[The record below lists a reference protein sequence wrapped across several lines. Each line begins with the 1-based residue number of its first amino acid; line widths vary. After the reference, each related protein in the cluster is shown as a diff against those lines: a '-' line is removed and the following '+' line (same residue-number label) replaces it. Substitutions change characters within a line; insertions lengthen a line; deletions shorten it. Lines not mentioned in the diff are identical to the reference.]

1 MGRRSLTEQLP
12 SRENG
17 YEITPAMQR
26 SAALFNLVFGDLHD
40 RLSQREALEASF
52 ESLIAEGTSAALSMI
67 AVNVSPQL
75 VSLQEDIA
83 EASDQIAAL
92 LDGGSAPDALKLGGQ
107 LPAYYRALANA
118 TGTLDDARLSFPLS
132 AEGKALI
139 AALSHAAMRGLLE
152 VYSSSETD
160 AAIVSAIDALVDG
173 APGTLDTLNELAAA
187 LADNGNFAATVTTAL
202 AGKAATSH
210 VHAAVV
216 AGGASGFMTGADKTK
231 LNAVGTMANRAL
243 IVSTAAPT
251 GGVDGNVWFQVA
263 S

>member
-1 MGRRSLTEQLP
+1 MTEQLP

-17 YEITPAMQR
+17 YLITPDMQR
-26 SAALFNLVFGDLHD
+26 SAAVLNAALGDLHE
-40 RLSQREALEASF
+40 RMTEREALEASF

-67 AVNVSPQL
+67 AVNVAPQL
-75 VSLQEDIA
+75 VALQEDIA

-107 LPAYYRALANA
+107 LPAYYLDLVNM
-118 TGTLDDARLSFPLS
+118 TGTLDDARLSFLMS
-132 AEGKALI
+132 ADGKALV

-187 LADNGNFAATVTTAL
+187 LADNDSFAATITAAL
-202 AGKAATSH
+202 AGKAATGH

-216 AGGASGFMTGADKTK
+216 AGGASGFMTGADKTR
-231 LNAVGTMANRAL
+231 LNAVGTMANRTL
-243 IVSTAAPT
+243 TISTADPS
-251 GGVDGNVWFQVA
+251 GGVDGDVWFKV
-263 S
+263 